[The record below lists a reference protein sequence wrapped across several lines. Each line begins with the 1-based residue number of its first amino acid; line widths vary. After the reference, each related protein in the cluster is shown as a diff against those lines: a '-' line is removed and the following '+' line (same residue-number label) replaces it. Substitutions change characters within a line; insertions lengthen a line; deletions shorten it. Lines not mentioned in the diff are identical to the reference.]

1 MKSYAPKEVALKKIL
16 MPIERLAIAFSGG
29 VDSTLLAAVAAKTLG
44 PDNILLITAATRFVP
59 EWELDEARELADVI
73 GAKHTVVA
81 VGVDNVSELT
91 HNPPD
96 RCYFCKKAVLRAIAT
111 QAKLQDFDVIADG
124 SNADD
129 KAGTRPGLKA
139 LKEFNVIS
147 PLADAGFTKKEV
159 RELSKKMHLP
169 TATKPAYA
177 CLATRIPYNEL
188 LKPERLKRIEKAEA
202 LLLPLFTHG
211 VRVRDYLVSGKKVSL
226 ALARVE
232 VPEPDMKRA
241 LAPEIRKQ
249 IIEKLHKAGYTYVTV
264 DLEALRSGSMD
275 I

>member
-1 MKSYAPKEVALKKIL
+1 MKSYALKETALKKSL
-16 MPIERLAIAFSGG
+16 LPIDKLAIAFSGG

-44 PDNILLITAATRFVP
+44 RDNVILITAATRFVP
-59 EWELDEARELADVI
+59 HWELDEARELADQI
-73 GAKHTVVA
+73 GVKHTVVT
-81 VGVDNVSELT
+81 VGVDNVNELT

-96 RCYFCKKAVLRAIAT
+96 RCYFCKRAVLRAISA
-111 QAKLQDFDVIADG
+111 QAKLQGFDLIADG

-129 KAGTRPGLKA
+129 KAGSRPGLKA
-139 LKEFNVIS
+139 LKEFSVIS

-159 RELSKKMHLP
+159 RELSRKMRLP
-169 TATKPAYA
+169 TADKPAYA
-177 CLATRIPYNEL
+177 CLATRVPYNER

-202 LLLPLFTHG
+202 LLLPMFTHG

-241 LAPEIRKQ
+241 LSPEIRKQ

>member
-1 MKSYAPKEVALKKIL
+1 MKSYALKEMALKKSL
-16 MPIERLAIAFSGG
+16 LPIDKLAIAFSGG
-29 VDSTLLAAVAAKTLG
+29 VDSTLLSAVAAKTLG

-59 EWELDEARELADVI
+59 EWELDEARELAGLI
-73 GAKHTVVA
+73 GAKHTVVT

-96 RCYFCKKAVLRAIAT
+96 RCYFCKRAVLRAIRA
-111 QAKLQDFDVIADG
+111 QAKLQGFDKIADG

-129 KAGTRPGLKA
+129 KAEPRPGLKA
-139 LKEFNVIS
+139 LKEFGVIS

-159 RELSKKMHLP
+159 RDLSRKMRLP
-169 TATKPAYA
+169 TADKPAYA
-177 CLATRIPYNEL
+177 CLATRVPYNER

-202 LLLPLFTHG
+202 LLLPLFTRG
-211 VRVRDYLVSGKKVSL
+211 VRVRDYIVSGKKVSL

-232 VPEPDMKRA
+232 FPEADMKRA
-241 LAPEIRKQ
+241 LSPEIRKQ
-249 IIEKLHKAGYTYVTV
+249 IIEKLHKAGYTYVTL